1 MMNLRRRLYAVLE
14 EGGER
19 ADSGWF
25 HNLFLII
32 LITLN
37 AVAVVLESVPS
48 IASDYGAGFQ
58 SFEAASVAVSNV
70 EYVLRLWIRVEIPN
84 WSSHGPWYARCRHMV
99 SFLGIIDLLAILQF
113 FLSTIFGSISGYSAY
128 CARFGS

>member
-19 ADSGWF
+19 RDSGWF
-25 HNLFLII
+25 CNLFLII
-32 LITLN
+32 LITFN

-48 IASDYGAGFQ
+48 IAFDYSAGFR
-58 SFEAASVAVSNV
+58 SFEAASVAVSTV
-70 EYVLRLWIRVEIPN
+70 EYVLRLWMAAEIPN
-84 WSSHGPWYARCRHMV
+84 WSSRGPWYARCRHLV
-99 SFLGIIDLLAILQF
+99 SFLGIIDLLAIQPIY
-113 FLSTIFGSISGYSAY
+113 LSAFFGSISGYSAY